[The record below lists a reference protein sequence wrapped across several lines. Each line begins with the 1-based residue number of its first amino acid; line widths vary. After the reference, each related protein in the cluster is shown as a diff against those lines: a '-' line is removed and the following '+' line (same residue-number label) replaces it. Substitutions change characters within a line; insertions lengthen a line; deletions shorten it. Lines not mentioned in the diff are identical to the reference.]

1 MRFTVWRDRHG
12 GQWTRR
18 LNAFAAPRWCT
29 PMRPAGREDGV
40 NGYVWTFSTP
50 TERYFVRRGRDKGV
64 VDEVLGESFD
74 GVLVSDFYAAYN
86 HYPGLKQR
94 CWVHLLRD
102 IHELKALYP
111 EDRGLVRWAGAV
123 RQIYDRAK
131 AYAQSR
137 RSTSVRVPTVRISQP
152 VDAGESTTVTVSSL
166 LKRRD
171 GASSKALPTHRAV
184 HQRTV
189 RLRIAPGRAV

>member
-1 MRFTVWRDRHG
+1 MRRFAAWRDRHS

-18 LNAFAAPRWCT
+18 LNAFAAL
-29 PMRPAGREDGV
+29 REDGV

-74 GVLVSDFYAAYN
+74 GVLVSDFYAAHN

-102 IHELKALYP
+102 INELKALYP
-111 EDRGLVRWAGAV
+111 EDAGLIRWAGAV

-131 AYAQSR
+131 AYAEAGVPVASGFHRSVSAAQLKFEEQLLSLCRPFSNEDAAPQSKLCR
-137 RSTSVRVPTVRISQP
+137 RIERFIKELFVFVSHPQMCGLR
-152 VDAGESTTVTVSSL
+152 TTLQNGV
-166 LKRRD
+166 
-171 GASSKALPTHRAV
+171 
-184 HQRTV
+184 
-189 RLRIAPGRAV
+189 

>member
-1 MRFTVWRDRHG
+1 MCGHSAHPPSGTSCVAVVA
-12 GQWTRR
+12 RR
-18 LNAFAAPRWCT
+18 WF
-29 PMRPAGREDGV
+29 
-40 NGYVWTFSTP
+40 
-50 TERYFVRRGRDKGV
+50 
-64 VDEVLGESFD
+64 DEVLGESFD

-123 RQIYDRAK
+123 RQVYDRAK
-131 AYAQSR
+131 AYAQAGV
-137 RSTSVRVPTVRISQP
+137 STSVRVPPVRISQP
-152 VDAGESTTVTVSSL
+152 VDAGESTTVTVPPL

-184 HQRTV
+184 HQKPAPYSIRGNCSSSYRTRTC
-189 RLRIAPGRAV
+189 RLRTTLPNGV